1 MKLWL
6 VLRSFGVANLRNF
19 IRSHVGM
26 AQLFQELVGGDNRF
40 EIVAPRNFA
49 VVCFRVLPSASGLGD
64 GKANEGANELNR
76 KLLESIN
83 ASGQLYVSH
92 GMVAGIYFIRF
103 AVGATLTED
112 RHVIAAWKVVQEK
125 LDGILATS

>member
-1 MKLWL
+1 M
-6 VLRSFGVANLRNF
+6 ANLRNF
-19 IRSHVGM
+19 LRSHVRM

-112 RHVIAAWKVVQEK
+112 RHVIAAWKVIQEK